1 MEGCDCGGQ
10 IEFLEF
16 LSPSLS
22 RYICDPLRSFFRD
35 IFFIR
40 SSPIDSVEW
49 NLNQRVKKK
58 HQSTHH
64 LNVNFRRDHKSNS
77 SHRRTNFN
85 SRSEQLL
92 CMKIVSHQ
100 DRMEILGRALTVEI
114 NWIPCLCFSQFYVSW
129 SSFFLYSFDVD
140 VGKQSLLYVGE
151 NAIVWFE
158 IKSVLENAKINCD
171 ENFFHRRKKILLK
184 PFLLNYCWKACFKHR
199 IVLAHQL

>member
-22 RYICDPLRSFFRD
+22 RYISDPLRSFFRD
-35 IFFIR
+35 TFFYQIIANR
-40 SSPIDSVEW
+40 
-49 NLNQRVKKK
+49 LRGVKSQPENEKK

-100 DRMEILGRALTVEI
+100 DRMKILGQALTVEI
-114 NWIPCLCFSQFYVSW
+114 NWIPCLCFSQFCVSW
-129 SSFFLYSFDVD
+129 SSFFSIYIWRWCW
-140 VGKQSLLYVGE
+140 QT
-151 NAIVWFE
+151 
-158 IKSVLENAKINCD
+158 KSVVCGRE
-171 ENFFHRRKKILLK
+171 
-184 PFLLNYCWKACFKHR
+184 WM
-199 IVLAHQL
+199 QLFGSR